1 MKLGDVLLQAALA
14 EVRMAEWGGKNENL
28 PLMETTHTAD
38 NHMAPAQEK
47 ILAHDSQKN
56 VELVRTD

>member
-1 MKLGDVLLQAALA
+1 LQAALA

-28 PLMETTHTAD
+28 PLMETTHTD

-47 ILAHDSQKN
+47 MLAQHDSQKN
-56 VELVRTD
+56 VELVNIY